1 MESHMHASVIAIAI
15 AVGVFGLLNL
25 IDMHRLD

>member
-1 MESHMHASVIAIAI
+1 MHIHASVIAILI

>member
-1 MESHMHASVIAIAI
+1 MHIHASIIALLLAFGI
-15 AVGVFGLLNL
+15 FGLLNL